1 MSTLKYIIR
10 SITYY
15 YKQHLALFFGVVIS
29 ATVLAG
35 ALIIGDSIDYS
46 LNKLIDIRLGKTDY
60 AVMSGSRF
68 MDAELAKKIAKE
80 TELEV
85 TPLLLL
91 KSIAI
96 NSTTGQRVN
105 NTNIAGIDSS
115 FNIITLKPIPIPQN
129 NEAIIGNTLAKRLQL
144 KVDDFLLLRI
154 ENGNLVPVN
163 APFSREPEPT
173 VALRVK
179 VLAIADDDQLA
190 RLNLKNEQNIP
201 YNVFVSSKMLGE
213 KLELTGLSNVLLI
226 DVGNN
231 DISASNIK
239 NSIQPQ
245 WSLKDLGLKIE
256 NRNEQTFDITSNRVF
271 IDSVIVSAVK
281 KTTYNSQ
288 NILTYLV
295 NDIEANGKH
304 TPYSFASALEES
316 ISGIALKND
325 EILINQWTADDLKA
339 KPGDSALITYFVI
352 GQLRDLKEVSRR
364 FVIKQIIENE
374 APGIDRNLMP
384 DFQGFSEAGSCSE
397 WDAGVPIDLKRIRDK
412 DEAYWDN
419 YRGTPKVILPF
430 ETGLQMWQNQ
440 FGVLTSLRFNAR
452 EVSEKEISSAILKNV
467 HPTDLGI
474 DVISVREEGGTA
486 AKNAVNFTE
495 LFLSMSFF
503 IILAGILLTLL
514 IYTLHFQKRNNETA
528 LLSGLGFGQNRIIK
542 LRIAETL
549 LIVFLGSIFGT
560 FIGIL
565 YNKGLIAGLNT
576 LWYDIVR
583 TDVLIVHI
591 KTNTLIMSAFIS
603 GLIALIPLYY
613 VTKKQLKKAIA
624 GQISSNALSE
634 TQSTRKR
641 KRLFVI
647 AGVFLIFAFATVGYS
662 LATAAVNNAGLY
674 MGASSLVLLGGII
687 LFYAYLKKPYLDQAH
702 PIPSAKKIAFKN
714 LQRNAGR
721 TISVIILLAIGT
733 FTVVITGANRKTFYG
748 AEQNRTSGT
757 GGYALWAETTSPVI
771 FDLNSTEGQERLLY
785 DSLAQL
791 ENVDFL
797 QFSRLDGDEASCHN
811 LNQVQRPRLLAIN
824 PQKFNDVGAF
834 TFVDQLSF
842 VSKESPWLSLN
853 TALNET
859 TYAAYV
865 DQTVLTYSLQKK
877 LGDTLHYTN
886 EFGEPFNLVLAGAIN
901 NTIFQ
906 GNILV
911 SQQILREQFP
921 SLGGSKTILI
931 DAPLNKQEAVSKIL
945 LESLVDYGIEVTPTS
960 QRLANFYSVTNTYL
974 TIFMALSGLGFI
986 IGTIGLGII
995 LLRNMQERRK
1005 ELALL
1010 LATGYSKKLIFKIVF
1025 IENLYLLISGLAIGI
1040 IAAFIGILPSLLS
1053 PAFNLEGMFLVIL
1066 IGGIFLSGLA
1076 WIYFPLRSALG
1087 KPLIPS
1093 LRNE

>member
-1 MSTLKYIIR
+1 
-10 SITYY
+10 
-15 YKQHLALFFGVVIS
+15 
-29 ATVLAG
+29 
-35 ALIIGDSIDYS
+35 
-46 LNKLIDIRLGKTDY
+46 
-60 AVMSGSRF
+60 
-68 MDAELAKKIAKE
+68 
-80 TELEV
+80 
-85 TPLLLL
+85 
-91 KSIAI
+91 
-96 NSTTGQRVN
+96 
-105 NTNIAGIDSS
+105 
-115 FNIITLKPIPIPQN
+115 
-129 NEAIIGNTLAKRLQL
+129 
-144 KVDDFLLLRI
+144 VDDFLLLRI

-179 VLAIADDDQLA
+179 VTAIADDDQLA

-201 YNVFVSSKMLGE
+201 YNVLVSSKMLGE

-226 DVGNN
+226 DVGND

-271 IDSVIVSAVK
+271 IDSIIVSAVK

-288 NILTYLV
+288 KILTYLV

-316 ISGIALKND
+316 ITGIALKND

-374 APGIDRNLMP
+374 SPGIDRNLMP

-474 DVISVREEGGTA
+474 DVISVREEGATA

-634 TQSTRKR
+634 SQSTRKR
-641 KRLFVI
+641 KK
-647 AGVFLIFAFATVGYS
+647 AFRYC
-662 LATAAVNNAGLY
+662 
-674 MGASSLVLLGGII
+674 
-687 LFYAYLKKPYLDQAH
+687 
-702 PIPSAKKIAFKN
+702 
-714 LQRNAGR
+714 RC
-721 TISVIILLAIGT
+721 
-733 FTVVITGANRKTFYG
+733 
-748 AEQNRTSGT
+748 
-757 GGYALWAETTSPVI
+757 I
-771 FDLNSTEGQERLLY
+771 FDFCFCNSR
-785 DSLAQL
+785 
-791 ENVDFL
+791 
-797 QFSRLDGDEASCHN
+797 
-811 LNQVQRPRLLAIN
+811 I
-824 PQKFNDVGAF
+824 
-834 TFVDQLSF
+834 
-842 VSKESPWLSLN
+842 
-853 TALNET
+853 
-859 TYAAYV
+859 
-865 DQTVLTYSLQKK
+865 
-877 LGDTLHYTN
+877 
-886 EFGEPFNLVLAGAIN
+886 
-901 NTIFQ
+901 
-906 GNILV
+906 
-911 SQQILREQFP
+911 
-921 SLGGSKTILI
+921 
-931 DAPLNKQEAVSKIL
+931 
-945 LESLVDYGIEVTPTS
+945 
-960 QRLANFYSVTNTYL
+960 
-974 TIFMALSGLGFI
+974 
-986 IGTIGLGII
+986 
-995 LLRNMQERRK
+995 
-1005 ELALL
+1005 
-1010 LATGYSKKLIFKIVF
+1010 
-1025 IENLYLLISGLAIGI
+1025 
-1040 IAAFIGILPSLLS
+1040 FIGHS
-1053 PAFNLEGMFLVIL
+1053 
-1066 IGGIFLSGLA
+1066 SG
-1076 WIYFPLRSALG
+1076 
-1087 KPLIPS
+1087 
-1093 LRNE
+1093 